1 MFITLFV
8 TALIVALAVLIH
20 FQALGWLSAFMMSPH
35 SRFRLALLVCM
46 LGAMVAHVIEIWVFG
61 LGYCYLT
68 ESGQF
73 GSLEGGFTHT
83 LADCGYYS
91 IVTYTTLGF
100 GDLIPKGHIRI
111 LTGMESLTGLLLIT
125 WTASFMYIQMKRGWK
140 TNSSLS

>member
-1 MFITLFV
+1 MLTTLLV
-8 TALIVALAVLIH
+8 TTILVALAVLIH
-20 FQALGWLSAFMMSPH
+20 FEALRWLSAFMLSPH

-61 LGYCYLT
+61 LGYCFLT

-91 IVTYTTLGF
+91 FVTYTTLGF
-100 GDLIPKGHIRI
+100 GDLIPQGYIRF
-111 LTGMESLTGLLLIT
+111 LTGMEALTGLLLIT
-125 WTASFMYIQMKRGWK
+125 WTASFMYIQMKQGWE
-140 TNSSLS
+140 TDSSS